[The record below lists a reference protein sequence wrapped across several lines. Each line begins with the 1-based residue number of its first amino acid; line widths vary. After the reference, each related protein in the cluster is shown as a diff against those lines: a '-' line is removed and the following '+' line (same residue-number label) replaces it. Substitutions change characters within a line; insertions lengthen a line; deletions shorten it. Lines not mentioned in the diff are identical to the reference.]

1 MFKQIEQD
9 ENIIDYYQK
18 ISLWA
23 AISVLLLTFLDA
35 GVVFLEVSLK
45 MQVKWVPTIIKA
57 FLSVYAL
64 ILINQACNQIV
75 SDPLKEKEH
84 ATQSNNSVIS
94 IGAISDIPYY
104 SGFFL
109 TLVIIASSILHFSI
123 ISSLPRL
130 ENNSVKLLAD
140 FGIGMLVTGL
150 AIINRQALV
159 AKTDIQILDP
169 DDWQNKINR
178 HTQKILNTI
187 SDAQEEIEKTT
198 LSTNDQIRRSQEG
211 VATVNDELFKTFT
224 KSSQNNTEMLVAL
237 IKNAEERIANN
248 LASTFDQVQSR
259 IDVFTNETSAIQ
271 TRLATS
277 SQSLVDAFAKAELK
291 ISAETEKI
299 DLSSPFQSLG
309 ESIDRLSPPLQAM
322 SSKLID
328 IKSTL
333 NETGE
338 LYSSHRVASAELL
351 ANIRSSLTQINDAQ
365 LHTTTS
371 LYSLKSDLDVLT
383 RSVSTLAN
391 SIDTSSLSATSF
403 NSVITNLAA
412 GVNTMIENISIS
424 SQAFNE
430 QSSTTQI
437 SLGNLSVSLEALS
450 LRSEDN
456 ATTLNA
462 LSEGY
467 KSFEKTLGEGK
478 SLLRDENTELAR
490 IVSNS
495 RTQIDNMVSVSQKTV
510 RAYEALHQELFDN
523 SNRLADLLKGLLRNI
538 ENAQRNQ
545 K

>member
-1 MFKQIEQD
+1 MIMQITQD
-9 ENIIDYYQK
+9 ENIIDYYHK

-23 AISVLLLTFLDA
+23 AFSVILLTALDA
-35 GVVFLEVSLK
+35 GVVFFDVSLK

-57 FLSVYAL
+57 FLPVYAL

-109 TLVIIASSILHFSI
+109 TLVIIASSILHFA
-123 ISSLPRL
+123 LLTHL
-130 ENNSVKLLAD
+130 EINSVKLLVD

-150 AIINRQALV
+150 AIINRQILV

-299 DLSSPFQSLG
+299 DLSSPFQSLA

-365 LHTTTS
+365 LHTTAS

-391 SIDTSSLSATSF
+391 SIDTSSHSATSF